1 MKKRYSLTAG
11 ILLLSALTA
20 CGQQTTTET
29 SDIAEEDLPYGATM
43 VTETLDSDNGSVPI
57 TYDRRYFETEEIETL
72 SQYFYAL
79 ETGDTDLMTD
89 ATLPLYMDYVVE
101 TMYQGLIGMDGL
113 VQAMQVAFSPEDD
126 EAYTIQSVEITDI
139 ATEDDQNTDLENLYT
154 MLTELSED
162 ENYADTISNG
172 KYLTYTIKT
181 ETEDGTS
188 KTFTDRTMF
197 LIAVDGKYV
206 VCS

>member
-1 MKKRYSLTAG
+1 
-11 ILLLSALTA
+11 
-20 CGQQTTTET
+20 
-29 SDIAEEDLPYGATM
+29 
-43 VTETLDSDNGSVPI
+43 
-57 TYDRRYFETEEIETL
+57 
-72 SQYFYAL
+72 
-79 ETGDTDLMTD
+79 
-89 ATLPLYMDYVVE
+89 
-101 TMYQGLIGMDGL
+101 MDGL